1 MAAEHLGCINRE
13 RAHHIYRNC
22 LQTEQKPLAFLA
34 NPMPLLY
41 GLCNEGVTWQ
51 VFLFSNY
58 MHMALATLLGM
69 APVGGDFGWPEG

>member
-1 MAAEHLGCINRE
+1 
-13 RAHHIYRNC
+13 
-22 LQTEQKPLAFLA
+22 
-34 NPMPLLY
+34 MPLLY